1 MEPISK
7 LSGVGEKTKEL
18 LNNEGIYSVS
28 DLLFNYPK
36 KYESFKEDS
45 LLFAVDKTDVTTTGV
60 VASLPKVVNH
70 RGTLKS
76 LQFDLLVDNEIYKIT
91 AFRREFLLGKLKENM
106 TVQVKGR
113 LEKRRKRINAST
125 INLRP
130 LKNDLRPI
138 YGIEGLYDS
147 NVSKI
152 VRQIF
157 YNRLVTINETL
168 PQILLD
174 KQKLVNRYEMIYAL
188 HFPKDQ
194 NHLEKAQE
202 RLKYE
207 EALAFQFKILE
218 EKMKTDSIYKE
229 PKKYDLEEV
238 KKFIK
243 TISYEL
249 TNDQKDAVNDIFRD
263 FKKPYSIKRLIQGDV
278 GSGKT
283 VVVAIAIYGAKTA
296 GFQSAIMAPTEV
308 LANQH
313 YNNFAKNH
321 PDIKTCLLT
330 GSTKNKE
337 ELKEE
342 IKANNYDLVIGTHA
356 IITDDTE
363 FNNLG
368 FVVIDEQ
375 HRFGVL
381 DRKKLETKGNPDV
394 CYLTAT
400 PIPRT
405 LAIVVFGDMEIS
417 NIYEKPEGRLPVITK
432 YFSISQEDS
441 IFEHVKKELKEKRQ
455 AYFVAPAIDS
465 EHRGETVVNLEKR
478 VREKFT
484 EPVFTLHGQ
493 MTGIQKQEVMNKFN
507 NTPGS
512 ILVSTTVVEVGLDVK
527 NATMMVIFDGKYFG
541 LSQLHQ
547 LRGRVGRA
555 DVQSYCYVVSDDAD
569 VERLQIFEKTTDG
582 FLLSEYDLENRGP
595 GEFLGVKQSG
605 LVDFKYAN
613 LTEDFNLFLK
623 AKKDAAYLLKN
634 KKDYNYY
641 IIQNRKNHKL

>member
-7 LSGVGEKTKEL
+7 ITGVGEKTKII
-18 LNNEGIYSVS
+18 LNEEGIYTAS

-45 LLFAVDKTDVTTTGV
+45 LLFAIDNTDVTTTGL
-60 VASLPKVVNH
+60 VASDPKVVNH

-76 LQFDLLVDNEIYKIT
+76 LQFDLLVENEIYKIT
-91 AFRREFLLGKLKENM
+91 AFRREFLKGQLKENM
-106 TVQVKGR
+106 LIQVKGR
-113 LEKRRKRINAST
+113 FDKKRKRINASSV
-125 INLRP
+125 ILRP
-130 LKNDLRPI
+130 LKRDLKPI
-138 YGIEGLYDS
+138 YGIEGIYDS
-147 NVSKI
+147 NISKI
-152 VRQIF
+152 IRQIF

-168 PQILLD
+168 PKSLLE
-174 KQKLVNRYEMIYAL
+174 KQKLVNRYEMVYAL
-188 HFPKDQ
+188 HFPEDEK
-194 NHLEKAQE
+194 HLQRAQE

-207 EALAFQFKILE
+207 EALAFQIKILK
-218 EKMKTDSIYKE
+218 EKAKTDSIYKE
-229 PKKYDLEEV
+229 PKNYDLV
-238 KKFIK
+238 KVKDFIK

-249 TNDQKDAVNDIFRD
+249 TNDQKEAVNDIFRD
-263 FKKPYSIKRLIQGDV
+263 FKKTYSIKRLIQGDV

-283 VVVAIAIYGAKTA
+283 VVVAIGIFGAKTA

-313 YNNFAKNH
+313 YDNFVKDY
-321 PDIKTCLLT
+321 PGLKTCLLT

-337 ELKEE
+337 ELKRE
-342 IKANNYDLVIGTHA
+342 IKDNKYDLVIGTQA
-356 IITDDTE
+356 LITDDTE

-381 DRKKLETKGNPDV
+381 DRKRLETKGNPDI

-417 NIYEKPEGRLPVITK
+417 NIHEKPEGRLPVITK
-432 YFSISQEDS
+432 YFTTSQEDS
-441 IFEHVKKELKEKRQ
+441 VFEHVKKELKEKRQ

-465 EHRGETVVNLEKR
+465 EHRGESVVNLEKR
-478 VREKFT
+478 VKEKFK

-493 MTGIQKQEVMNKFN
+493 MSGAQKQEVMDNFI

-527 NATMMVIFDGKYFG
+527 NATMMIIFDGKYFG

-547 LRGRVGRA
+547 LRGRVGRS
-555 DVQSYCYVVSDDAD
+555 DVQSYCYVISDDAD
-569 VERLQIFEKTTDG
+569 IERLQIFEKTTDG

-605 LVDFKYAN
+605 LIDFKYAD
-613 LTEDFNLFLK
+613 LSKDFNLFVS
-623 AKKDAAYLLKN
+623 AKNDASYLLKN
-634 KKDYNYY
+634 KNDYNYY
-641 IIQNRKNHKL
+641 VIQNKKE